1 MYWFSETV
9 KPTAVDWRPEVHD
22 SDGLSMWTGA
32 GERLWRPLNNPGR
45 VMASAFGDNN
55 PKGFGLMQR
64 DRNFDHYLD
73 GVFYDRRPS
82 VWIEPKGDWGK
93 GTVQLI
99 EIPTDDEIHDNI
111 VAMWVP
117 EKPAVPGAS
126 FELSYRLHWQA
137 DEPFPTPLAR
147 CVATRL
153 GNGGQPGLTRPKG
166 VRKFMVEFL
175 GESLAKL
182 PFGVKPEPVLWASRG
197 TFSYVFTE
205 AVFDEVPGH
214 WRAQFD
220 LTVDGP
226 DPVEMRLYLKN
237 GDAMLSENWLYQ
249 YHPF

>member
-1 MYWFSETV
+1 MEPLDLV
-9 KPTAVDWRPEVHD
+9 VH
-22 SDGLSMWTGA
+22 
-32 GERLWRPLNNPGR
+32 
-45 VMASAFGDNN
+45 
-55 PKGFGLMQR
+55 
-64 DRNFDHYLD
+64 FDHYLD

-205 AVFDEVPGH
+205 AVFDEVPGVELAPACSAH
-214 WRAQFD
+214 FITSGGTLADAAFERIAGEILSAIMSALPADGIARRPRPSSTHMETAQERPRA
-220 LTVDGP
+220 LN
-226 DPVEMRLYLKN
+226 DPVGFRP
-237 GDAMLSENWLYQ
+237 SS
-249 YHPF
+249 FTIR